1 MSVQEE
7 ILQLAESL
15 SGANHEKLPLICTAA
30 AQNLQARLRS
40 GVSIDDCRES
50 FVYAAALMS
59 LSIVKTM
66 DDDRLSGF
74 DAGTLKLSFD
84 NRTDQLFVIANR
96 LIAPWRAADD
106 FAFCGVGS

>member
-1 MSVQEE
+1 MSIQEE
-7 ILQLAESL
+7 ILQLTESL
-15 SGANHEKLPLICTAA
+15 ADGNCEKLSLICTAA
-30 AQNLQARLRS
+30 AQNLQARLRK

-66 DDDRLSGF
+66 DDDRLSDF
-74 DAGTLKLSFD
+74 DAGTLKLSFFD
-84 NRTDQLFVIANR
+84 RTDQLSVIANR
-96 LIAPWRAADD
+96 LIAPWCATDD